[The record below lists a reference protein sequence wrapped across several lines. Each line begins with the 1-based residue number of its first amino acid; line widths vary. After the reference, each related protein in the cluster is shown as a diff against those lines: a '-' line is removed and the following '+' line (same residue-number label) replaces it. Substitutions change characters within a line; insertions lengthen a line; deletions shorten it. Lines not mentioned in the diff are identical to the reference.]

1 MTVMPSSS
9 RPPRSLAVAQRPLL
23 VCSIDAEFMTALQAS
38 GFKARVHSV
47 FDRVINLE
55 RASGELVTLAARG
68 MDNAPLT
75 AIVDI
80 PNFAAAGIAVDDAV
94 AAIDQALHVGD
105 RLVLNFAAAPVWR
118 ARLPSYA
125 PAPSRLPGQLAA
137 ARRYL
142 VQQGVRG
149 GMSPQAGAEG
159 AFASEVAVALEQ
171 RSAWLLDALLHSR
184 PTEACRHAVSMLG
197 LGPGLTPSG
206 DDFLVGLFAVLNLT
220 GSPCQGWL
228 DGGAL
233 LLLHAEHATN
243 AISRAALTAAAA
255 GRVRE
260 SIAALIDALLHGTPT
275 TLVQPLRRVLVIGA
289 TSGADMVAGVLA
301 GLELNLQVEAKRSV
315 ESSPLLMRA
324 SPAAAVF
331 QPISTGASWACPSKR

>member
-9 RPPRSLAVAQRPLL
+9 RPPPSLAVAQRPLL
-23 VCSIDAEFMTALQAS
+23 VCSIDAVFMSALQA
-38 GFKARVHSV
+38 GAFDARVHSV
-47 FDRVINLE
+47 FHRVINLE
-55 RASGELVTLAARG
+55 RAAGELVTLAARG

-94 AAIDQALHVGD
+94 AAIDGTLHVGD
-105 RLVLNFAAAPVWR
+105 SLVLNFAAASVWR

-125 PAPSRLPGQLAA
+125 TAPSRLPEQLAA

-142 VQQGVRG
+142 AQQGVRG
-149 GMSPQAGAEG
+149 GMSVQADAEC

-184 PTEACRHAVSMLG
+184 HAEACRHAVSMLG

-206 DDFLVGLFAVLNLT
+206 DDFLVGLFAVLNVT

-228 DGGAL
+228 DGGAQV
-233 LLLHAEHATN
+233 LLHAEHATH
-243 AISRAALTAAAA
+243 ALSLAALTEAAA

-260 SIAALIDALLHGTPT
+260 SIAALIDGLLHGTPT
-275 TLVQPLRRVLVIGA
+275 TLVQPLRRVLAIGA
-289 TSGADMVAGVLA
+289 TSGADMVAGILA

-324 SPAAAVF
+324 SPAAAVS
-331 QPISTGASWACPSKR
+331 QPISTGASWSCPSKR